1 MNSRTIAH
9 LFACSPPF
17 STMSNSGCQCGKAG
31 EETVGDRDASVA
43 AKRTRYSSFLT
54 SVANAAAACSPYP
67 PSCDTWFSKRDLA
80 SRTLPPHV
88 SIVVVW
94 DGRGLERA
102 VSNGVPLLS
111 RAGNKLLQGEL
122 RVRFQVDS
130 LHIVLSNELRRDC
143 ESPELPCDETQ
154 MDTSNHEA
162 TRRV

>member
-9 LFACSPPF
+9 FIRLQPSILHYVEL
-17 STMSNSGCQCGKAG
+17 GRQCGKAG
-31 EETVGDRDASVA
+31 EETVGDRDAYVA

-54 SVANAAAACSPYP
+54 SVANAEAACSPYP
-67 PSCDTWFSKRDLA
+67 PSCDTWFSKRDPRLA
-80 SRTLPPHV
+80 DTSTTRT
-88 SIVVVW
+88 IVVVW

-122 RVRFQVDS
+122 RVRFHVDS

-154 MDTSNHEA
+154 MNTSHHEA
-162 TRRV
+162 KRRV